1 MSRGEGMAVTQ
12 RPPAWR
18 RLVSQWFDLPQDV
31 VMDLP
36 RISII
41 GDLQLLVQNHRGVMA
56 YRDDRVVVAM
66 QQGRLIISG
75 EGLMIG
81 VINDDELTI
90 AGQLARIEFGR

>member
-1 MSRGEGMAVTQ
+1 MAVTQ